1 MFKKGKDETQ
11 LQNTNRFLY
20 FILYSNVFLFVPLL
34 LPWFAQER
42 TSLLPPA
49 LTSRGINI
57 IQLEGILCEDFR
69 SSSPLE
75 ARRQCNKNELRLA
88 WPLIE
93 NGVVFIYL
101 SICLYECLTFYLS
114 LSFTLHLFLSFPS
127 FIYSILLSS
136 FPPYLSACLVC
147 LSFVCLLVSICLYVS
162 LTHTYSHTLTLS
174 HSLSLA
180 LSSSVFPNLLLSLIP
195 FVFLHSPLPL
205 MCFFFLFLLSFSLF
219 PLSLS
224 VLLCL
229 FPSHFSYLPPSSP
242 FLPFLLSP
250 YLRTYVHSYLPT
262 YQLTYLPTY
271 IPPNF
276 PSSFATPS
284 LPPSLPFPF
293 SPLPLPLFEP
303 RDLA

>member
-101 SICLYECLTFYLS
+101 SICLYECLIFYLS
-114 LSFTLHLFLSFPS
+114 LSFTLHLSFFPFLHLFYPSFLFPS
-127 FIYSILLSS
+127 LSVCLPCLS
-136 FPPYLSACLVC
+136 VVCLSACVYLSVC
-147 LSFVCLLVSICLYVS
+147 LSH
-162 LTHTYSHTLTLS
+162 THLFTHSHTFTFALTGT
-174 HSLSLA
+174 
-180 LSSSVFPNLLLSLIP
+180 
-195 FVFLHSPLPL
+195 
-205 MCFFFLFLLSFSLF
+205 FFFG
-219 PLSLS
+219 
-224 VLLCL
+224 
-229 FPSHFSYLPPSSP
+229 LP
-242 FLPFLLSP
+242 
-250 YLRTYVHSYLPT
+250 
-262 YQLTYLPTY
+262 
-271 IPPNF
+271 
-276 PSSFATPS
+276 
-284 LPPSLPFPF
+284 
-293 SPLPLPLFEP
+293 
-303 RDLA
+303 

>member
-101 SICLYECLTFYLS
+101 SICLYECLIFYLS
-114 LSFTLHLFLSFPS
+114 LSFTLHLSFFPFLHLFYPSFLFPS
-127 FIYSILLSS
+127 LS
-136 FPPYLSACLVC
+136 VC
-147 LSFVCLLVSICLYVS
+147 LPCLSVCLPVSICLYVS
-162 LTHTYSHTLTLS
+162 LTHTYSHTLPLS

-180 LSSSVFPNLLLSLIP
+180 LSSSVFPNLLSLIP

-205 MCFFFLFLLSFSLF
+205 MFFFSFSDRK
-219 PLSLS
+219 S
-224 VLLCL
+224 V
-229 FPSHFSYLPPSSP
+229 
-242 FLPFLLSP
+242 
-250 YLRTYVHSYLPT
+250 V
-262 YQLTYLPTY
+262 
-271 IPPNF
+271 
-276 PSSFATPS
+276 
-284 LPPSLPFPF
+284 
-293 SPLPLPLFEP
+293 
-303 RDLA
+303 